1 MRTEQLS
8 EAKVLAYV
16 YGPSVTVQV
25 IESDDPE
32 TVDRESKAFYHKTV
46 SYLNFTQRNHENS
59 VDGFILYRGV
69 VYKVP
74 KNGSNVIKL
83 TGDAAR
89 DIKRLVK
96 KQEPVPYKKAA

>member
-1 MRTEQLS
+1 MRTEQLT
-8 EAKVLAYV
+8 EARVLAYV
-16 YGPSVTVQV
+16 YGPNITVQE

-32 TVDRESKAFYHKTV
+32 TIDRESKAFYHKTV
-46 SYLNFTQRNHENS
+46 SHLNFTQRNSENP

-74 KNGSNVIKL
+74 KNGSSVIKV
-83 TGDAAR
+83 TGDASR

-96 KQEPVPYKKAA
+96 KQEPVPYKKVA